1 MKQKLHSRARFVYAM
16 LAAVA
21 GCLLAAGCG
30 QHQDDRVRGYAQDG
44 YMGYTNTNPNL
55 PGRNMA
61 LTYETDGD
69 MVGQVLAPFKAIKHK
84 RVAISGSAMNVFLK
98 VDKQLSDKELTK
110 LRRDAQAVVQ
120 YNMPRY
126 IVHVEAVR
134 D

>member
-1 MKQKLHSRARFVYAM
+1 MEWLSGRRITVWIM
-16 LAAVA
+16 LTAVA
-21 GCLLAAGCG
+21 SCALAAGCG
-30 QHQDDRVRGYAQDG
+30 NGQEDRVRTYAQDG

-69 MVGQVLAPFKAIKHK
+69 MVGQVLAPLRGIKSK
-84 RVAISGSAMNVFLK
+84 QVLINGSAMNVNIK
-98 VDKQLSDKELTK
+98 VDSQLSDAEITK

-126 IVHVEAVR
+126 IVHVDAKRE
-134 D
+134 